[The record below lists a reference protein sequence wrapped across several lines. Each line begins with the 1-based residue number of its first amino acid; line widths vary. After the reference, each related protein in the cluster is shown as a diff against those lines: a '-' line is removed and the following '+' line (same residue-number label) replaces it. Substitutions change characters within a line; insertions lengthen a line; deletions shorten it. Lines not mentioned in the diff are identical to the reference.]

1 MNKKLFQSTLLVIL
15 LFCLLFESNGQCD
28 YQTNRFGFGLDKKI
42 LYGVL
47 PDYRGIPDSLFLD
60 IYFPV
65 GSPEVE
71 KPLIVW
77 AFGGGFFQG
86 KREDFS
92 VVCQEMAKKGI
103 VSATIDYR
111 LGFDGPNLGFGP
123 PFSFDAA
130 EILRAGYRGAT
141 DMKGAIRF
149 LKAKQAE
156 YGIDLDRIWVG
167 GASAGAVVA
176 LNAAFLNKDSDKP
189 KECGEWTP
197 VGTKPRPDLGPIDGV
212 LNQNGFDSKVQG
224 VFNFFGAL
232 LDTLAVDADD
242 KIAVFSYHQKDDP
255 VVPCQANQP
264 YYPIPLIAQNYPVA
278 YGSCVLT
285 ERFEHLNLDP
295 LFYET
300 WIYQGAEHAIHNEQ
314 AVFDFMLTHARPHLC
329 KEIIANQDVSDSSL
343 SLFPNPVYDYLS
355 ISGLKGQT
363 NYIIRTIS
371 GAHLVSGICADGQ
384 TISVSDLNPGLYL
397 IELQAASLRKSLKWI
412 KY

>member
-1 MNKKLFQSTLLVIL
+1 MHHKMFKSFFLPFLFTC
-15 LFCLLFESNGQCD
+15 LFIEINGQCD
-28 YQTNRFGFGLDKKI
+28 YQTNRFGFGLEKKI
-42 LYGVL
+42 LYGIL

-71 KPLIVW
+71 KPLVIW

-86 KREDFS
+86 KREDFAS
-92 VVCQEMAKKGI
+92 VCQEMAKKGI

-149 LKAKQAE
+149 LKAKHVE

-176 LNAAFLNKDSDKP
+176 LNAAFLNKDSEKP
-189 KECGEWTP
+189 KECGPWTP
-197 VGTKPRPDLGPIDGV
+197 VGVKPRPDLGPIEGV
-212 LNQNGFDSKVQG
+212 LNQNGYDAKVQG

-232 LDTLAVDADD
+232 LDTLAVDVEDE
-242 KIAVFSYHQKDDP
+242 IAVFSYHQKDDP
-255 VVPCQANQP
+255 VVPCQANPP

-285 ERFEHLNLDP
+285 ERFKHLNLDP

-300 WIYQGAEHAIHNEQ
+300 WIYPGADHAIHNEQ
-314 AVFDFMLTHARPHLC
+314 AVFDFMLTHAKPHLC
-329 KEIIANQDVSDSSL
+329 KEIISNQNVPVTSFSIEPNPAYNHISL
-343 SLFPNPVYDYLS
+343 SGLNGPTHYTIRNISGVQIMKGACIDKQAIS
-355 ISGLKGQT
+355 ISDLK
-363 NYIIRTIS
+363 
-371 GAHLVSGICADGQ
+371 
-384 TISVSDLNPGLYL
+384 PGVYL
-397 IELQAASLRKSLKWI
+397 IELQAGHLRKSLKWL